1 MFTSRSGKTVII
13 NLTQLW
19 IVQATMATSL
29 EAVSTHA
36 TVTQTLFVVVMN
48 HHLVVLKAHS
58 MTQHRHSRAD
68 AHLTSKMHGTA
79 CAGPAQ
85 IQARQSPNAKRGSG
99 CKVPSVT
106 MNLFASNCWGAER
119 HWFSQCGG
127 IGYINHT
134 LSRPHALEELVN
146 IIWLQVFLFFFF
158 FSLCVCFVC
167 FAFVLF
173 VFKREKDLKFDR
185 AWRRILEFGKRK
197 VMIKIYKHLKKF
209 FLSRK
214 TLGACL

>member
-1 MFTSRSGKTVII
+1 
-13 NLTQLW
+13 
-19 IVQATMATSL
+19 MATSL
-29 EAVSTHA
+29 EVVSTHA

-85 IQARQSPNAKRGSG
+85 IQARQNPNAKRGSG

-106 MNLFASNCWGAER
+106 TNLFASDCCGAER
-119 HWFSQCGG
+119 HWFSRCGG

-146 IIWLQVFLFFFF
+146 TIWLQVFLFFFF
-158 FSLCVCFVC
+158 LFFVC
-167 FAFVLF
+167 VFCLF
-173 VFKREKDLKFDR
+173 CFCVICF
-185 AWRRILEFGKRK
+185 
-197 VMIKIYKHLKKF
+197 
-209 FLSRK
+209 
-214 TLGACL
+214 